1 MPMNRSIR
9 LRRNR
14 YMSNNSPLVSNAF
27 QAFAQEA
34 PDHAKAWAEMVQAIA
49 KASALETR
57 TRDLCVLAVLAAL
70 GLESGIPFLVKSA
83 VTSGASRKEI
93 ISAILVGL
101 LAAGDRLTQA
111 MPEAIATPAG

>member
-1 MPMNRSIR
+1 MGD
-9 LRRNR
+9 
-14 YMSNNSPLVSNAF
+14 NSPLVSNAS

-49 KASALETR
+49 KASALEPR
-57 TRDLCVLAVLAAL
+57 TRDLCYLAVLAAL

-83 VTSGASRKEI
+83 VPSGASRQEI

-101 LAAGDRLTQA
+101 LAAGDRVTQA
-111 MPEAIATPAG
+111 LPEAIATLGAE